1 MAHTVDEEDV
11 SMIFDEHNTHICKS
25 RSREDDF
32 SSKFRCRRPADNELL
47 AYASCH
53 VQLRM
58 QTMTLQTNLLV
69 MRMMAHLI
77 QGEIITTRM

>member
-1 MAHTVDEEDV
+1 MAHTVDEEKV
-11 SMIFDEHNTHICKS
+11 SMIFDEHNTYICKS

-47 AYASCH
+47 ACASCH

-58 QTMTLQTNLLV
+58 QTMTLQTN
-69 MRMMAHLI
+69 
-77 QGEIITTRM
+77 